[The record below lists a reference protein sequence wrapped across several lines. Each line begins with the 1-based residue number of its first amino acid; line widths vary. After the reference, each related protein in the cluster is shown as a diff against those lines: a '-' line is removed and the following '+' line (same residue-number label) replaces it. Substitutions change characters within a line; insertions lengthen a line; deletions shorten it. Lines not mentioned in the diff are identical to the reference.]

1 MTEQTPTK
9 ILVVDDLANVRSVLS
24 RVLGREGYAVL
35 EAADGESALEV
46 VRQQEPDAVLLDMKM
61 PGMDGMEA
69 LERMLALDPDLPI
82 IMITA
87 YSDVQ
92 SAVEAMRLGAYY
104 YLAKPS
110 QNRDIVAIVNRAA
123 EKRRLTKELHA
134 LRLRLRNELSLP
146 ELMGNSAPMEKICE
160 QISRVAKTNFTVVIY
175 GETGV
180 GKELVAREIHQQS
193 DRRHK
198 PFVPIDC
205 GSIHENLIESE
216 LFGHEKGAFTGAE
229 NLKPGSFE
237 LATGGTLLLD
247 EIENLPLNMQVKL
260 LRALQER
267 QIRRVGG
274 TEPIDVDIRVIATS
288 NLRLEDRVKESK
300 FRRDLYFRLSE
311 FVIEV
316 PPLRERTEDII
327 FLTKRFIDLTSAELH
342 KPVHGISRPA
352 LDRLLT
358 HEWPGNVR
366 ELRNVIRRA
375 VLLCDGSLEP
385 SHLEITSAPGLAR
398 AEAARPAETA
408 PPALEPG
415 RSLTELVKAKAQNIE
430 KHLIEEALRAT
441 GGNKSKAAKLLQVDY
456 KTLHTKAKKYGL

>member
-1 MTEQTPTK
+1 MAVPKIEEEAIFLDRTGARRRIDKSNISFVCVPIKDGRRVIGALSVDRIFEGPSPLEEDVRLLTIISSLIIQKVALLEKINREREQ
-9 ILVVDDLANVRSVLS
+9 
-24 RVLGREGYAVL
+24 
-35 EAADGESALEV
+35 
-46 VRQQEPDAVLLDMKM
+46 LD
-61 PGMDGMEA
+61 E
-69 LERMLALDPDLPI
+69 E
-82 IMITA
+82 
-87 YSDVQ
+87 
-92 SAVEAMRLGAYY
+92 
-104 YLAKPS
+104 
-110 QNRDIVAIVNRAA
+110 N
-123 EKRRLTKELHA
+123 
-134 LRLRLRNELSLP
+134 LRLRKELSKKYSFSNII
-146 ELMGNSAPMEKICE
+146 GNSRKMQEVFHLIV
-160 QISRVAKTNFTVVIY
+160 QVAKSNANVLLL
-175 GETGV
+175 GESGT
-180 GKELVAREIHQQS
+180 GKELVANAIHYNS
-193 DRRHK
+193 LRLKK
-198 PFVPIDC
+198 PLIKVNCAALPA
-205 GSIHENLIESE
+205 NLVESE